1 MISKKINILLYIF
14 TIFLIFCV
22 LIIPEI
28 PTNTYNIDDKL
39 GYFLQGKVIFL
50 NFQEYLQLFEGTQD
64 NCENDFHCIN
74 WLSEFT
80 RGNRNYLLLGFINS
94 FLFNFFQTFSDNE
107 IINISK
113 TYFVGFLF
121 IQLIAYGYVIFLF
134 TKYFDFS
141 KKNNIN
147 SWYFWTSIVV
157 IFFVYFDGRTLNL
170 IISSTVYY
178 SYIPTVYAPRGPLS
192 VFIIGI
198 IFLFLNK
205 KYYFAISSC
214 LILIGLHAGQAF
226 LINTLFFIFL
236 LINFL
241 KKQINLKPLIYLLI
255 IMTINF
261 FILKNAQFFR
271 FDDSIVEILNFQ
283 SILKIIISN
292 VTINFYVILS
302 FIIFKNLIIFKYLY
316 EKKINNVLLI
326 ILLFEIFLITF
337 YLIQLYSAN
346 LYFDPR
352 LNIVTHSYGQIYFR
366 FFGMIIVPLLV
377 LNFIVAINLFEKYFN
392 KFKLFNIKYIY
403 ILFFLIFIFNI
414 NVFFNNINKTRM
426 FFDNYSLELNRYL
439 NREVEYIF
447 EENFDKSKKFFLSF
461 DEIKKGN
468 INKILRPD
476 INDPEFI
483 LSLYYKA
490 SKI

>member
-1 MISKKINILLYIF
+1 MFLSLL
-14 TIFLIFCV
+14 V
-22 LIIPEI
+22 
-28 PTNTYNIDDKL
+28 
-39 GYFLQGKVIFL
+39 
-50 NFQEYLQLFEGTQD
+50 
-64 NCENDFHCIN
+64 
-74 WLSEFT
+74 
-80 RGNRNYLLLGFINS
+80 
-94 FLFNFFQTFSDNE
+94 
-107 IINISK
+107 
-113 TYFVGFLF
+113 VG
-121 IQLIAYGYVIFLF
+121 
-134 TKYFDFS
+134 
-141 KKNNIN
+141 
-147 SWYFWTSIVV
+147 
-157 IFFVYFDGRTLNL
+157 
-170 IISSTVYY
+170 
-178 SYIPTVYAPRGPLS
+178 
-192 VFIIGI
+192 
-198 IFLFLNK
+198 
-205 KYYFAISSC
+205 
-214 LILIGLHAGQAF
+214 
-226 LINTLFFIFL
+226 
-236 LINFL
+236 
-241 KKQINLKPLIYLLI
+241 
-255 IMTINF
+255 
-261 FILKNAQFFR
+261 
-271 FDDSIVEILNFQ
+271 
-283 SILKIIISN
+283 
-292 VTINFYVILS
+292 
-302 FIIFKNLIIFKYLY
+302 
-316 EKKINNVLLI
+316 LI

-366 FFGMIIVPLLV
+366 FFGMIIVPLIV

-490 SKI
+490 SKK